1 MVVVVLGV
9 ERSEKF
15 SKSNKKSASLA
26 YHYGIELPCL
36 PCLPYVVLMLFF
48 TAMTMCG
55 LIRIRM
61 ALYGFAL
68 YGLKWPCVALYGLF
82 WSFMA
87 EYCFFSRGHRS
98 KFIWSCFL
106 K

>member
-55 LIRIRM
+55 LIRISM
-61 ALYGFAL
+61 ALCVLVWPCMALFGFVWPCLAL
-68 YGLKWPCVALYGLF
+68 YGLV
-82 WSFMA
+82 WSCMA
-87 EYCFFSRGHRS
+87 EYRLFSRS
-98 KFIWSCFL
+98 
-106 K
+106 